1 MNHPAD
7 DCEPNR
13 FEVPRMARRL
23 VLAARRIAAAAVLA
37 ATPVLQA
44 QPCVAP
50 LPATLAASAGTP
62 SGEKFKL
69 IAQQCDVL
77 AEPPQ
82 VHRAAQLGLYE
93 RGASVTIAMSLPDAP
108 ADPGARAPAV
118 AAAPLTG
125 DAARVLSLAPALTAA
140 ALAHD
145 IDPLLMHAV
154 AHVESRHNARA
165 VSPAGARGV
174 MQVMPATAK
183 RFGVGQ
189 PEQELFDASTNAR
202 AAAALLR
209 TLRSRYGDDLRLVLA
224 AYNAGEGAV
233 AKHGGNVPPYPETQ
247 AYVRDVLA
255 VYRRLTSE
263 FSVSA
268 TGAIVA
274 KGTKP

>member
-1 MNHPAD
+1 MKLPAD

-13 FEVPRMARRL
+13 FAVPRATHRRGR
-23 VLAARRIAAAAVLA
+23 AACRLAAAAALLA
-37 ATPVLQA
+37 ASPLLPA
-44 QPCVAP
+44 QPCMAP
-50 LPATLAASAGTP
+50 LSAALAASAAAA
-62 SGEKFKL
+62 SAEKFKL

-77 AEPPQ
+77 AEPAQ

-93 RGASVTIAMSLPDAP
+93 RGAPVAVAMPSSPAPDA
-108 ADPGARAPAV
+108 AASAPA
-118 AAAPLTG
+118 APAAPLTG
-125 DAARVLSLAPALTAA
+125 DAARVLSLAPALINAA
-140 ALAHD
+140 QEHD
-145 IDPLLMHAV
+145 IDPLLLHAV

-183 RFGVGQ
+183 RFGVDQ
-189 PEQELFDASTNAR
+189 PERQLFDAATNAR
-202 AAAALLR
+202 AAAAYLR

-268 TGAIVA
+268 SGRIVA
-274 KGTKP
+274 RGSRS